1 GEGWAESVL
10 LWEHTRCKTVLTSR
24 VGGLMAFATKRST
37 CLGCRASL
45 PHHGAVCKFCVG
57 HQSELYQKEISHL
70 SALEEKFSRLW
81 TQCQRCQGS
90 LHEDVLC
97 TRYGPPYPEGSLYDL
112 DSCKQTPSFPHYL
125 IDAEGPTG
133 ETPPISHLLTLPPG
147 APRISPSA
155 SQSPLAGRGQGLRA
169 SPVTSRHV
177 PRAGPVNPF
186 SCSLQPCAPYGA
198 CPPSG
203 ALASPPVSEDEE
215 FPLENPALE
224 VSDSDSD
231 ENLSAEGSPGY
242 EAGSRRKLRLYQF
255 LLDLLRRGAMREC
268 VWWVER
274 EAGVFQFS
282 SKHKEL
288 LAHRWG
294 QQKGNRKAM
303 TYQKMARAL
312 RNYGKTGEIR
322 KVKKKLTYQ
331 FGQALL
337 GQPGANAPL

>member
-1 GEGWAESVL
+1 MRRRDPGSAPSLGDRVPYVIVSAAKGVAAYLKSEDPIYVLENNMPIDTQYYLEQQLAKPLLRVFEPILGEGRAESVL
-10 LWEHTRCKTVLTSR
+10 LRGEHTRCKTVLTSR

-57 HQSELYQKEISHL
+57 HQSELYQKE
-70 SALEEKFSRLW
+70 
-81 TQCQRCQGS
+81 
-90 LHEDVLC
+90 
-97 TRYGPPYPEGSLYDL
+97 
-112 DSCKQTPSFPHYL
+112 
-125 IDAEGPTG
+125 
-133 ETPPISHLLTLPPG
+133 
-147 APRISPSA
+147 
-155 SQSPLAGRGQGLRA
+155 
-169 SPVTSRHV
+169 
-177 PRAGPVNPF
+177 
-186 SCSLQPCAPYGA
+186 PCAPYGA

-215 FPLENPALE
+215 FPLESPALE

-294 QQKGNRKAM
+294 RQKGNRKAM

-337 GQPGANAPL
+337 GPPGANAPS